1 MATSGTVGQT
11 RFSLGD
17 MIDHA
22 LRRCKLN
29 PAVVLN
35 AELVSTARAAIYLI
49 LTSLANRGLNLWRV
63 EHGFLGLT
71 PGTNKY
77 LLPSGVLRIPD
88 LNFVTNS
95 VGSGTQTVIAN
106 GYRFALDS
114 AAITSRVGFK
124 PTSDFTGVVTF
135 LTSTDGAAY
144 SSQLVLPS
152 ASYSAGTW
160 YWFELPVHEA
170 IEGVEVTCPTA
181 MTLTEVAVSTANY
194 IIPMWQWNRD
204 DYSMQPT
211 RNQSGRPSTNYYFD
225 RQSLAQIW
233 VWPVPTNG
241 YDHIEYWLHRQVQD
255 VSLLTDDVDVPQ
267 HWLNAATW
275 LLARE
280 FCAVVPGIDPSAVQI
295 VMAESERVG
304 QDSEAGETDGSSIFI
319 QPRISGYS
327 R

>member
-22 LRRCKLN
+22 LRRCRLN

-35 AELVSTARAAIYLI
+35 AELVATARAAIYLI
-49 LTSLANRGLNLWRV
+49 LVSLANRGLNLWRV
-63 EHGFLGLT
+63 EHNFLGLT
-71 PGTNKY
+71 PGVNRY
-77 LLPSGVLRIPD
+77 LLPSGVLRVTN
-88 LNFVTNS
+88 LNFVTTA
-95 VGSGTQTVIAN
+95 VASGVQTLVVD
-106 GYRFALDS
+106 GYRFALS
-114 AAITSRVGFK
+114 AAAITSRVGFK
-124 PTSDFTGVVTF
+124 PTTTFTGVVTV
-135 LTSTDGAAY
+135 LSSTDGIAY
-144 SSQLVLPS
+144 SAQLVLPS
-152 ASYSAGTW
+152 VSYTAGVW
-160 YWFELPVHEA
+160 YWFDLPVHES
-170 IEGVEVTCPTA
+170 IQGVEVTCPTA
-181 MTLTEVAVSTANY
+181 MTLTEVAVSTSGY

-204 DYSMQPT
+204 DYSMQSD
-211 RNQSGRPSTNYYFD
+211 RNQPGRPSTNFYFD
-225 RQSLAQIW
+225 RQSSSQIW
-233 VWPVPTNG
+233 VWPVPTSE

-280 FCAVVPGIDPSAVQI
+280 FCAVIPGVDPAAIQI
-295 VMAESERVG
+295 VMAESDRVG
-304 QDSEAGETDGSSIFI
+304 QDSEAGETDGSSIFV